1 MFLMKMQ
8 QNNRMALNYIDELNF
23 LVKDSAG
30 GGRRHLK
37 TIKFTIGAQ
46 PRFEVESIILV
57 KC

>member
-1 MFLMKMQ
+1 MKMQ
-8 QNNRMALNYIDELNF
+8 QNNIEWRINYIDELSF

-57 KC
+57 K